1 MNRDEKAAVIETVA
15 GEIDAAEAIFAVD
28 YRGIS
33 VKQSAELR
41 GRLGDAG
48 ASFTVVKNR
57 LGKRA
62 ADESGAEA
70 LKAMLE
76 GPTAL
81 TFVRGDAALAAKELA
96 AFRREHGLL
105 VFKGGTMN
113 GDTLTADDVD
123 AISRLPGR
131 DVLYGQLVGI
141 TASPLTGLVRGLAGL
156 ISGVA
161 RQLQQIQDQGLVG
174 GGDDAGSVAA
184 AGAGASPSDAGAQ
197 TPDGDANTGAD
208 GDPSAETDGA
218 DAAPE
223 GADESEPAAEAPGD
237 PVSEAAAAEEESAG
251 GDEAAAESGSDN

>member
-15 GEIDAAEAIFAVD
+15 REIDAAEAIFAVD

-33 VKQSAELR
+33 VKQSAQLR
-41 GRLGDAG
+41 GRLEDAG

-70 LKAMLE
+70 LKPMLE

-105 VFKGGTMN
+105 VFKGGTMD
-113 GDTLTADDVD
+113 GDTLSADDVD

-161 RQLQQIQDQGLVG
+161 
-174 GGDDAGSVAA
+174 
-184 AGAGASPSDAGAQ
+184 ASPSVPAPLSAGA
-197 TPDGDANTGAD
+197 
-208 GDPSAETDGA
+208 
-218 DAAPE
+218 AAPPPTSPCSCICCNWRATPE
-223 GADESEPAAEAPGD
+223 MSPARPRTSPVRGEAVMPTSW
-237 PVSEAAAAEEESAG
+237 P
-251 GDEAAAESGSDN
+251 